1 LSLGSDEGGT
11 PAPRRF
17 PRRTNHTMTR
27 IGTPTISRAPIIV
40 PIAWPLWKAASR
52 SFFRASIAALA
63 AGGDARS
70 IGGAGVGWAVVME
83 MVTGGGGDS
92 PLGAGAGWAGVV
104 ELAGGEMGSPPS
116 DAGAGW
122 VAAAAVATPAVA
134 DGVRK

>member
-1 LSLGSDEGGT
+1 
-11 PAPRRF
+11 
-17 PRRTNHTMTR
+17 
-27 IGTPTISRAPIIV
+27 
-40 PIAWPLWKAASR
+40 
-52 SFFRASIAALA
+52 
-63 AGGDARS
+63 
-70 IGGAGVGWAVVME
+70 ME